1 MTRLARWT
9 GRRLPGPIP
18 LGRPS
23 ADARHTAAYVL
34 VGLLALAVTAALP
47 FALVSLID
55 DPRRG
60 HDWLAY
66 STVPSPDRAAAI
78 RVNVDVSS
86 IDVDEG
92 NVTLRVTAALDCAPT
107 CPDRARLD
115 LFATTGGALAGAD
128 GDVAGADD
136 PGARLPVIEVL
147 EFSADPAT
155 VSKVVNLPISG
166 EAIRYPFDRW
176 TVRFN
181 AVPLR
186 VLPDGSKQEIAADD
200 PRGRLAVRVENR
212 IPRLRMAGRTFPAR
226 SPEGAAPISSLG
238 LQLDFERPLYLRI
251 VTVLLVVLIG
261 AASAYAVFL
270 RPLSELIINAGAL
283 VLGVWGIRA
292 VLLGTELTFMTGVD
306 LALMGVI
313 LFLLT
318 MLTLRTL
325 WGLEGRSRVR
335 PLRGLA
341 RRWRDA
347 AD

>member
-1 MTRLARWT
+1 MTRQGRGIGERLSALAPVA
-9 GRRLPGPIP
+9 G
-18 LGRPS
+18 PS
-23 ADARHTAAYVL
+23 ADVRHTVSYVL
-34 VGLLALAVTAALP
+34 VGLLTLAVAASLP

-55 DPRRG
+55 DLQRG
-60 HDWLAY
+60 HERLSVRTTASETQD
-66 STVPSPDRAAAI
+66 AAI
-78 RVNVDVSS
+78 HVNLDVAS

-115 LFATTGGALAGAD
+115 LFSTT
-128 GDVAGADD
+128 DD
-136 PGARLPVIEVL
+136 TESRLPVIEVL

-176 TVRFN
+176 AVRFV

-186 VLPDGSKQEIAADD
+186 VLADGSKEEITPDD
-200 PRGRLAVRVENR
+200 PRGQLRIQVENR
-212 IPRLRMAGRTFPAR
+212 IPRMRMAGQTFAQLR
-226 SPEGAAPISSLG
+226 PEGAASIASLG
-238 LQLDFERPLYLRI
+238 VALEFERPLYLLYLRI

-270 RPLSELIINAGAL
+270 RPLSELVINAGAL

-306 LALMGVI
+306 LALVTVI
-313 LFLLT
+313 LFFLT
-318 MLTLRTL
+318 MLTTRTL
-325 WGLEGRSRVR
+325 WALEERSRVR
-335 PLRGLA
+335 PLRKIL
-341 RRWRDA
+341 RRRHGPSD
-347 AD
+347 